1 MTDMTLHIVRHGDA
15 VGPDIDPQRPLSRHG
30 VEEITLVATALAGAG
45 VSVERVVHSGKVRA
59 QQTAEILAG
68 HLAPKAIPQHLPGLN
83 PNDDPGSVVT
93 YVNAETDNTLI
104 AGHMPS
110 VGLIVRALVPNAP
123 VEYMNFATGM
133 VVTLTRDAHETWRIS
148 GKVTPR
154 DL

>member
-30 VEEITLVATALAGAG
+30 VDEITSVATALAARG

-59 QQTAEILAG
+59 QQTAEILAER
-68 HLAPKAIPQHLPGLN
+68 LAPKTIPQHLPGLN
-83 PNDDPGSVVT
+83 PNDDPESVVT
-93 YVNAETDNTLI
+93 YVNAETEDTLI

-110 VGLIVRALVPNAP
+110 VGLIVRTLVPSASM
-123 VEYMNFATGM
+123 EYMNFATGM
-133 VVTLTRDAHETWRIS
+133 AVTLIRDAREMWRIS